1 MRRRTMDYVGIDY
14 SVDLACSECT
24 GITRV
29 RYSRLLALLDVG
41 GAVACAKCGRAT
53 NHDWTTVTKAQQL
66 FRAHVDREQLA
77 LDTAYRPTR
86 AW

>member
-14 SVDLACSECT
+14 SVDLACSECA

-29 RYSRLLALLDVG
+29 RYSRLLSVLDVG
-41 GAVACAKCGRAT
+41 DAVACAKCGRAT

-66 FRAHVDREQLA
+66 FRAHFDREQLA
-77 LDTAYRPTR
+77 LDTTYRPTR
-86 AW
+86 VW

>member
-14 SVDLACSECT
+14 SVDLACSECA

-29 RYSRLLALLDVG
+29 RYSRLLSVLDVG

-66 FRAHVDREQLA
+66 FRAYADRAHVVLEA
-77 LDTAYRPTR
+77 TYRPTR

>member
-1 MRRRTMDYVGIDY
+1 MRSLPMDYVGIDY
-14 SVDLACSECT
+14 SVDLACSECA

-41 GAVACAKCGRAT
+41 GAVACATCGRAT
-53 NHDWTTVTKAQQL
+53 NHDWTTVSKAQQL
-66 FRAHVDREQLA
+66 FRAHFDRTQLVLEA
-77 LDTAYRPTR
+77 TYRPTR